1 MILCGIKVILTNA
14 HIFLTYM
21 FIRTFPFLV
30 SDQLNNSC
38 FWYECDPARKMKIL
52 RRHLMLMLLL
62 PVKILTMTKFATLW
76 SKVVSLFSPRR
87 KPSLSSNT
95 PTNSMKKL
103 SLDFVTTYGSVR
115 FFKNWLS
122 VKSYFVFVNY
132 RFDN

>member
-62 PVKILTMTKFATLW
+62 PVKKLTMTNLLRCGVKW
-76 SKVVSLFSPRR
+76 S
-87 KPSLSSNT
+87 PSLVLVGNHLYHQTHQPT
-95 PTNSMKKL
+95 P
-103 SLDFVTTYGSVR
+103 
-115 FFKNWLS
+115 
-122 VKSYFVFVNY
+122 
-132 RFDN
+132 

>member
-1 MILCGIKVILTNA
+1 MILCGTKVILTNA

-21 FIRTFPFLV
+21 FIRTSPFLV
-30 SDQLNNSC
+30 SDQLNNPC

-62 PVKILTMTKFATLW
+62 PVKILTVTKFATLW

-122 VKSYFVFVNY
+122 VKNYFVFVNY

>member
-1 MILCGIKVILTNA
+1 MILCGIKVILTNT
-14 HIFLTYM
+14 HIFLTYI
-21 FIRTFPFLV
+21 FIRTFPFFL
-30 SDQLNNSC
+30 SDRLNNSC

-122 VKSYFVFVNY
+122 VKNYFVFVNY

>member
-62 PVKILTMTKFATLW
+62 PVKILTMTKIATPW
-76 SKVVSLFSPRR
+76 SNKVSLFRPRR

-122 VKSYFVFVNY
+122 VKNCCVFVNY
-132 RFDN
+132 

>member
-52 RRHLMLMLLL
+52 RRHLMQMLLL
-62 PVKILTMTKFATLW
+62 PVKILTMTKFATLC

-103 SLDFVTTYGSVR
+103 SLDFVTTSGSVR

-122 VKSYFVFVNY
+122 VKNYFVLVNY